1 MLGHRCW
8 CHWQLNS
15 HSFVLGGYN
24 CICCLLTFVQINTLP
39 YILCSCK
46 SQKRK
51 DHCSI
56 AVVAT
61 LHYNDGHWE
70 LQNVIGTKTMSQ
82 QRQLNS
88 YSFVL
93 GNAEDVSVFVERD
106 QRHGQQ
112 CPGQT
117 VWYHLQVWIWMF
129 KENHKI
135 GVKMVI
141 GNSKILIGTKTRS
154 QHRQLNSFSFVL
166 GVTNAQDVSVF
177 VEGSATWPPMPWSN
191 CLRW

>member
-1 MLGHRCW
+1 MSCQQKSVMLGHRCW

-117 VWYHLQVWIWMF
+117 VWYHLQVWI
-129 KENHKI
+129 
-135 GVKMVI
+135 
-141 GNSKILIGTKTRS
+141 
-154 QHRQLNSFSFVL
+154 
-166 GVTNAQDVSVF
+166 
-177 VEGSATWPPMPWSN
+177 
-191 CLRW
+191 